1 MYYLPFFLYVSS
13 QVRYLFMCIYF
24 VLFLFL
30 SLHKF
35 VYYFIL
41 CHLYMSL
48 HKFDYYFH
56 YFMCVYLYCLNLYLL
71 LLYHWMLIY
80 LCYLFLC
87 YLLCSLSLCTYLFL
101 PIMLCLYSPLFVN
114 PFISQLLT
122 ALANYFYAFFKFYLH
137 KILLGTDVVKVIF
150 KGISIICQT
159 FTNAT

>member
-1 MYYLPFFLYVSS
+1 
-13 QVRYLFMCIYF
+13 MCIYF

-48 HKFDYYFH
+48 HKFDNYFH
-56 YFMCVYLYCLNLYLL
+56 YFMCVYFVLFKLIFVIIVPLNADLFMLFIMMLFIMFALPLY
-71 LLYHWMLIY
+71 ISI
-80 LCYLFLC
+80 F
-87 YLLCSLSLCTYLFL
+87 
-101 PIMLCLYSPLFVN
+101 PIMLCLYSPLFVKSY
-114 PFISQLLT
+114 ISQLLT
-122 ALANYFYAFFKFYLH
+122 ALANYFYAFFKFYFH